1 MTSPHSDQCS
11 TSSVLL
17 HLDQMIPLAANGP
30 YSSAILSKLSF
41 LCTGLKAV
49 WPLLDTNNKD
59 KLDILQTFLTKI
71 CQDTELDLVLRL
83 QVLEMIELRNLAWG
97 GKQMWK
103 AEGGR

>member
-17 HLDQMIPLAANGP
+17 HLNQMIPLLANGP
-30 YSSAILSKLSF
+30 YSSATLSKLSF

-49 WPLLDTNNKD
+49 GPLLDTNNKD

-71 CQDTELDLVLRL
+71 CRVGSGPPATVTADDR
-83 QVLEMIELRNLAWG
+83 
-97 GKQMWK
+97 
-103 AEGGR
+103 AEDPGVKNK